1 MVDIS
6 DAVLDGKAEL
16 FFPAYLIPSLRD
28 LRGDSWRELVDRVS
42 MLPDTHPDS
51 LAFVLMMIN
60 LGDCMKCHSN
70 YYKFL
75 RGCAFCSLQTI
86 RNIQRKRR
94 RSATPLQQR
103 PGGNR
108 PPAER
113 HGNPHARRRLRRAFP
128 APLVGNGSL
137 LHLCINQRPVLR
149 WFFSFR
155 RLHRN
160 LGQCHAATVTADSK
174 TTSKTRNNDTLRPDK
189 KVMRTHT
196 DRPLRIGIIGGGVA
210 GLAAAYELA
219 GAGDVEINL
228 FENGPVLGGLASR
241 LQRTGQLGLAAGKIL
256 PSSLHQRR

>member
-86 RNIQRKRR
+86 RTFKGHRR
-94 RSATPLQQR
+94 RPAAPLQQR
-103 PGGNR
+103 PGGDR

-113 HGNPHARRRLRRAFP
+113 HRNALAGRRLRPAFP
-128 APLVGNGSL
+128 APLVDNGSVP
-137 LHLCINQRPVLR
+137 HLCTNQRLVCAG
-149 WFFSFR
+149 FFFPPALPLPAPMPCGGDRGR
-155 RLHRN
+155 R
-160 LGQCHAATVTADSK
+160 
-174 TTSKTRNNDTLRPDK
+174 
-189 KVMRTHT
+189 
-196 DRPLRIGIIGGGVA
+196 
-210 GLAAAYELA
+210 
-219 GAGDVEINL
+219 
-228 FENGPVLGGLASR
+228 
-241 LQRTGQLGLAAGKIL
+241 
-256 PSSLHQRR
+256 